1 MYVLPFN
8 VRWKGDVS
16 MIKYFQSLMDRLS
29 DIVDSM
35 TNDYIKIPMIQ
46 YCLTLLQIA
55 IVVGLCF
62 LCIYWG
68 IDIVGNLG
76 IAVMRG
82 L

>member
-1 MYVLPFN
+1 
-8 VRWKGDVS
+8 

-35 TNDYIKIPMIQ
+35 TKENVKIPMIQ
-46 YCLTLLQIA
+46 YVLTLFQIG

-62 LCIYWG
+62 LCLYWG
-68 IDIVGNLG
+68 IDIVGNIG
-76 IAVMRG
+76 VAVMRG

>member
-1 MYVLPFN
+1 
-8 VRWKGDVS
+8 

-62 LCIYWG
+62 LCLYWG
-68 IDIVGNLG
+68 IDIVENLG
-76 IAVMRG
+76 VAVMRG

>member
-1 MYVLPFN
+1 
-8 VRWKGDVS
+8 

-68 IDIVGNLG
+68 IDIVGNLSV
-76 IAVMRG
+76 AVMRG

>member
-1 MYVLPFN
+1 
-8 VRWKGDVS
+8 
-16 MIKYFQSLMDRLS
+16 MIKYLQSLMDRLS

-35 TNDYIKIPMIQ
+35 NNEYIKIPMIQ

-62 LCIYWG
+62 LCLHWG
-68 IDIVGNLG
+68 IDIVGILG
-76 IAVMRG
+76 TAVMRG

>member
-1 MYVLPFN
+1 
-8 VRWKGDVS
+8 

-35 TNDYIKIPMIQ
+35 DTDYIKIPMIQ
-46 YCLTLLQIA
+46 YCLTILQIA

-62 LCIYWG
+62 LCLYWG
-68 IDIVGNLG
+68 IDIVSNLG
-76 IAVMRG
+76 VAVMRG

>member
-1 MYVLPFN
+1 
-8 VRWKGDVS
+8 
-16 MIKYFQSLMDRLS
+16 MIKYLQSLMDRLS

-35 TNDYIKIPMIQ
+35 NNEYIKIPMIQ

-68 IDIVGNLG
+68 IDIVGNTG
-76 IAVMRG
+76 VAVMRG
-82 L
+82 M